1 MVDMEVRAFGTT
13 QDDAAAAMMTPRI
26 LPRPGA
32 LAPYAASAVERLIEA
47 ARRPIAVVVAPA
59 GFGKSAL
66 LRAFT
71 TMYEPAVLVDLA
83 ASEPTFRAAVREL
96 CEALRGVAPG
106 ARLSFAS
113 AYARAAERGERAVA
127 LAVWLARYLEGR
139 DVTIVVDS
147 VDRLGDEARL
157 FSEFVEVLAG
167 RGAFAPRLVVAAR
180 DTSDL
185 PVPRWLAADLIAMP
199 VGEADLRWT
208 VADARA
214 AADGCGLDVSDRVL
228 ERTLQAA
235 HGRAFAALYA
245 LQVGELPPRGVDPGL
260 ALLHALTP
268 DERSY
273 VLETCL
279 FRTLDAGV
287 LAAAGLP
294 LHPLLEGRSG
304 LGKLIVGW
312 DGGGY
317 RYDEG
322 LRSRAEQTLRT
333 DLASHQC
340 VAERTVKALEAVGRM
355 REALDIAR
363 NAELRDHVH
372 RLLRENGLRLEDR
385 GDVDALDAA
394 LELLPAELDDAVLL
408 LLRAT
413 RESRLGRTDT
423 SEAWFRHAIARAQSP
438 AVAAEAAYRLARE
451 IVRRDRADAVEL
463 LEPYADDATLSDDQ
477 RSSIL
482 SVLAE
487 AYLIAHRPDD
497 ARATLERA
505 LACCERADLATRA
518 HVYTRA
524 SYVELYGGD
533 HDRARR
539 YATIGASIAEQANLY
554 VVATGAYSVLYNL
567 AYDAGGPSECL
578 EHLERLG
585 NCAVRSGNLDFHLY
599 AIVAAYELHVE
610 RGDIV
615 AIERLE
621 NDLHAFDVNYGAA
634 LALEGLVPSRALF
647 AGWAGAFDAAYEILA
662 PSGVQQNALE
672 RAALRWAEIALYAA
686 AAGMRERSAAAL
698 REFETAVARDDARA
712 PLAVR
717 AVIFARLARAL
728 LGERSDAAFEFALP
742 PRLAALSDA
751 VDVVIRRGRGLAT
764 GDELLAAFDDL
775 EHHELHGMAKLLA
788 ALPAV
793 IA

>member
-1 MVDMEVRAFGTT
+1 MEVRAFEAT
-13 QDDAAAAMMTPRI
+13 QNDAAAAMMTPRL

-32 LAPYAASAVERLIEA
+32 LPPYAANAVERLFEA

-66 LRAFT
+66 LRAFS
-71 TMYEPAVLVDLA
+71 TMCEHAVLVDLA
-83 ASEPTFRAAVREL
+83 GCEPTFYAAVRTL
-96 CEALRGVAPG
+96 CEALRGIDPG

-113 AYARAAERGERAVA
+113 AYAHAAERGERAAA

-139 DVTIVVDS
+139 DLTIVVDS

-199 VGEADLRWT
+199 VSEADLRWT

-214 AADGCGLDVSDRVL
+214 AADGFGLQVSDL
-228 ERTLQAA
+228 ALAQTLRAA
-235 HGRAFAALYA
+235 NGRAFAVLYA

-260 ALLHALTP
+260 ALLHALAP

-279 FRTLDAGV
+279 LRSLDAGV

-294 LHPLLEGRSG
+294 LHPLLEGQSG
-304 LGKLIVGW
+304 LGKLIADW
-312 DGGGY
+312 DGAGY

-322 LRSRAEQTLRT
+322 LRARAESTLRT
-333 DLASHQC
+333 DLATHQC
-340 VAERTVKALEAVGRM
+340 VAERTVKALESVGRV

-363 NAELRDHVH
+363 HAQLREFVR
-372 RLLRENGLRLEDR
+372 RLLCENGLGLEDR
-385 GDVDALDAA
+385 GDVDAVDAA
-394 LELLPAELDDAVLL
+394 LEFLPVELDDAVLL

-413 RESRLGRTDT
+413 RESRLGRTDI
-423 SEAWFRHAIARAQSP
+423 SEAWFRHAIANAQSRD
-438 AVAAEAAYRLARE
+438 VAAEAAYRLARE
-451 IVRRDRADAVEL
+451 IARRDRADAVEL
-463 LEPYADDATLSDDQ
+463 LEPYADDETLDSDQ
-477 RSSIL
+477 RASIL

-487 AYLIAHRPDD
+487 AYLVAHRPED
-497 ARATLERA
+497 ARATLDRA
-505 LACCERADLATRA
+505 LACCEGADLALRA

-524 SYVELYGGD
+524 SYVEFFAGD

-539 YATIGASIAEQANLY
+539 YGTIGASIAEKANLY
-554 VVATGAYSVLYNL
+554 VIATGAYSVLYNL

-585 NCAVRSGNLDFHLY
+585 DCAVRSGNLDFHLY
-599 AIVAAYELHVE
+599 AIVAAYELQVE
-610 RGDIV
+610 RGDIA

-621 NDLHAFDVNYGAA
+621 NDMRAFDVNYGAA

-647 AGWAGAFDAAYEILA
+647 AAWAGAFDAAYEILA

-672 RAALRWAEIALYAA
+672 GTARRWAEIALYAA
-686 AAGMRERSAAAL
+686 AAGMRERSARAL
-698 REFETAVARDDARA
+698 REFEAAVAGDDARA
-712 PLAVR
+712 PRSIR
-717 AVIFARLARAL
+717 AAIVARLARAL
-728 LGERSDAAFEFALP
+728 LGEVGKNAFDFALP
-742 PRLAALSDA
+742 PRLAALSAA
-751 VDVVIRRGRGLAT
+751 VDVVIDCRRGRAS
-764 GDELLAAFDDL
+764 GDELLAALDDL
-775 EHHELHGMAKLLA
+775 EHHDLHGMAKLLA

>member
-1 MVDMEVRAFGTT
+1 MEVRAFDTT
-13 QDDAAAAMMTPRI
+13 QEHAAAAMMAPCVS
-26 LPRPGA
+26 PRPAA
-32 LAPYAASAVERLIEA
+32 LPPYAASAVERLFEA
-47 ARRPIAVVVAPA
+47 SRRPIAVVVAPA

-66 LRAFT
+66 LRAFA
-71 TMYEPAVLVDLA
+71 TMCDSAVLLDLA
-83 ASEPTFRAAVREL
+83 TSEPTFRGAIRDL

-113 AYARAAERGERAVA
+113 AYARAAERGERATT

-139 DVTIVVDS
+139 EVTIVIDS
-147 VDRLGDEARL
+147 IDRLGDDARL
-157 FSEFVEVLAG
+157 FAEFAEVFAG
-167 RGAFAPRLVVAAR
+167 RGALGPRLVVAAR
-180 DTSDL
+180 DTADL

-199 VGEADLRWT
+199 VGESDLRWT
-208 VADARA
+208 VSDARA
-214 AADGCGLDVSDRVL
+214 AANGFGLTVSDHVL
-228 ERTLQAA
+228 ERTLRAA
-235 HGRAFAALYA
+235 NGRAFAALYA
-245 LQVGELPPRGVDPGL
+245 LQVGEMPPRGVDPGL
-260 ALLHALTP
+260 ALLHALTA
-268 DERSY
+268 DERTY

-279 FRTLDAGV
+279 LRTLDADV

-294 LHPLLEGRSG
+294 VHPLLEGRSG
-304 LGKLIVGW
+304 LGRLIVHW
-312 DGGGY
+312 DGAGY
-317 RYDEG
+317 CYDEG

-333 DLASHQC
+333 DLGSHQC
-340 VAERTVKALEAVGRM
+340 VAERTVRALEAVGRI

-372 RLLRENGLRLEDR
+372 RLLCENGLRLEDR

-423 SEAWFRHAIARAQSP
+423 SEAWFRHAIARADSRT
-438 AVAAEAAYRLARE
+438 VAAEAAYRLARE
-451 IVRRDRADAVEL
+451 IVRRGRVDAVEL
-463 LEPYADDATLSDDQ
+463 LEPYADDPLLGDDQ

-487 AYLIAHRPDD
+487 AYLIAHRPED

-599 AIVAAYELHVE
+599 AIIAAYELHVE
-610 RGDIV
+610 RGDV
-615 AIERLE
+615 AAVERLE
-621 NDLHAFDVNYGAA
+621 HDLHAFDVHYGAST
-634 LALEGLVPSRALF
+634 ALEGLVPSRALF
-647 AGWAGAFDAAYEILA
+647 AGWAGAFAVAYEILA
-662 PSGVQQNALE
+662 PAGAQQNDAE
-672 RAALRWAEIALYAA
+672 RSALRWAEIALYAA
-686 AAGMRERSAAAL
+686 AAGMRTQSADALRKFEAAFVDHDETSPRSSRAAIVARLAAAL
-698 REFETAVARDDARA
+698 IDDPGCDA
-712 PLAVR
+712 
-717 AVIFARLARAL
+717 FAIV
-728 LGERSDAAFEFALP
+728 P
-742 PRLAALSDA
+742 TPRLASLARA
-751 VDVVIRRGRGLAT
+751 VDVVIRQRSGDAT
-764 GDELLAAFDDL
+764 AGELLGALDDL
-775 EHHELHGMAKLLA
+775 DRHELHGMAKLLA

>member
-1 MVDMEVRAFGTT
+1 MEVRAFGTT
-13 QDDAAAAMMTPRI
+13 QDDAAAAMMTPRV

-32 LAPYAASAVERLIEA
+32 LPPYAASAVERLIEA

-71 TMYEPAVLVDLA
+71 TMSESAVLLDLA
-83 ASEPTFRAAVREL
+83 ASEPTFRAAVRDL
-96 CEALRGVAPG
+96 CEALREVAPG

-113 AYARAAERGERAVA
+113 AYARAAERGERAAA
-127 LAVWLARYLEGR
+127 LAVWLARYLEGT

-180 DTSDL
+180 ETSDL

-214 AADGCGLDVSDRVL
+214 AADGFGLDVSHRVL
-228 ERTLQAA
+228 EHTLRAA
-235 HGRAFAALYA
+235 NGRAFAVLYA
-245 LQVGELPPRGVDPGL
+245 LQVGELPPRGVDPGV

-268 DERSY
+268 DERTY

-279 FRTLDAGV
+279 LRSLDASV

-294 LHPLLEGRSG
+294 LHPLLEGQSG
-304 LGKLIVGW
+304 LGRLIVDW
-312 DGGGY
+312 DGAGY

-322 LRSRAEQTLRT
+322 LRSRAEQTLRA
-333 DLASHQC
+333 DLSSHQC
-340 VAERTVKALEAVGRM
+340 VAERTVKALEAVGRV

-363 NAELRDHVH
+363 NAQLRTHVH
-372 RLLRENGLRLEDR
+372 RLLCENGLRLEDR

-394 LELLPAELDDAVLL
+394 LELLPAELDDAVVL

-423 SEAWFRHAIARAQSP
+423 SEAWFRHAIARAESRT
-438 AVAAEAAYRLARE
+438 VAAEAAYRLARE
-451 IVRRDRADAVEL
+451 IVRRDRVDAVEL

-477 RSSIL
+477 RGSIL

-505 LACCERADLATRA
+505 LACCEGADLAMRA

-539 YATIGASIAEQANLY
+539 YATIGASFAEQANLY
-554 VVATGAYSVLYNL
+554 VMATGAHSVLYNL

-585 NCAVRSGNLDFHLY
+585 DCAVRSGNLDFHLY

-610 RGDIV
+610 RGDV
-615 AIERLE
+615 GAIERLE
-621 NDLHAFDVNYGAA
+621 NDLRAFDVNDA

-647 AGWAGAFDAAYEILA
+647 AAWAGAWHAAYEILA
-662 PSGVQQNALE
+662 PSGAQQNALE

-698 REFETAVARDDARA
+698 HEFETAVARDDSRSPRSIRA
-712 PLAVR
+712 AIV
-717 AVIFARLARAL
+717 ARLAAEL
-728 LGERSDAAFEFALP
+728 LGEDRRIVFDFALP
-742 PRLAALSDA
+742 PRLAALSAA
-751 VDVVIRRGRGLAT
+751 VDVVIRARRGLAT
-764 GDELLAAFDDL
+764 GDELLAALDDL
-775 EHHELHGMAKLLA
+775 ERHDLHGMAKLLA
-788 ALPAV
+788 ALPAA